1 MYIKSTFSIK
11 DLENLTGVKAHT
23 IRIWEK
29 RYNLLSPE
37 RTKTNIRNY
46 DLESFKKLLNVTFLY
61 NQGYK
66 ISKIAKL
73 QPDEISKLVKES
85 SKIDS
90 DTYAINSFKSSMFE
104 FSNSLFSKTYDELA
118 AKKTFRQ
125 IFISVFIPLLKEIGI
140 LWQIGTID
148 PIHESFISEC
158 IKQKIIVAASQDQP
172 KKEQKNAP
180 IFALFLPFKEMH
192 DIGLMYANY
201 ELIKAGFKTIYLG
214 SSIPVEN
221 LVNLKNYQSN
231 IYYLSYLTTQPE
243 TTPINNFLEKL
254 INILD
259 SKEQQRVWLMGPKVK
274 NEISTEKVRIVK
286 GFEDFFSTIK
296 TLKKS

>member
-1 MYIKSTFSIK
+1 MHIKSTFSIK

-29 RYNLLSPE
+29 RYGLLSPE
-37 RTKTNIRNY
+37 RTETNIRTY
-46 DLESFKKLLNVTFLY
+46 DLENFKKLLNVTFLY

-73 QPDEISKLVKES
+73 QQGEILKLVEKS
-85 SKIDS
+85 SLIDS
-90 DTYAINSFKSSMFE
+90 DSYAINSFKSAMFE
-104 FSNSLFSKTYDELA
+104 FSNSLFSKTYNELA
-118 AKKTFRQ
+118 EKKSFRQ

-148 PIHESFISEC
+148 PIHESFISES
-158 IKQKIIVAASQDQP
+158 IKQKIIVAINQDQP
-172 KKEQKNAP
+172 KKELKDAP
-180 IFALFLPFKEMH
+180 IFALFLTFKEMH
-192 DIGLMYANY
+192 DIGLMYADY
-201 ELIKAGFKTIYLG
+201 ELIKAGVKTLYLG

-221 LVNLKNYQSN
+221 LVNLKNYHSN

-243 TTPINNFLEKL
+243 TTPTNNFIEKL
-254 INILD
+254 TTILD
-259 SKEQQRVWLMGPKVK
+259 SKEQRVWLMGPKVK

-286 GFEDFFSTIK
+286 DFEDFFSTIK

>member
-1 MYIKSTFSIK
+1 MHIKSTFSIK

-29 RYNLLSPE
+29 RYGLLSPE
-37 RTKTNIRNY
+37 RTETNIRTY
-46 DLESFKKLLNVTFLY
+46 DLENFKKLLNVTFLY

-73 QPDEISKLVKES
+73 QQGEILKLVEKS
-85 SKIDS
+85 SLIDS
-90 DTYAINSFKSSMFE
+90 DNYAINSFKSAMFE
-104 FSNSLFSKTYDELA
+104 FSNSLFSKTYNELA
-118 AKKTFRQ
+118 EKKSFRQ

-148 PIHESFISEC
+148 PIHESFISES
-158 IKQKIIVAASQDQP
+158 IKQKIIVAINQDQP
-172 KKEQKNAP
+172 KKEFKDAP

-192 DIGLMYANY
+192 DIGLMYADY
-201 ELIKAGFKTIYLG
+201 ELIKAGVKTLYLG

-221 LVNLKNYQSN
+221 LVNLKNYHSN
-231 IYYLSYLTTQPE
+231 IYYLSYITTQPE
-243 TTPINNFLEKL
+243 TTPTNNFIEKL
-254 INILD
+254 TTILE
-259 SKEQQRVWLMGPKVK
+259 SKEQRVWLMGPKVK

-286 GFEDFFSTIK
+286 DFEDFFTTIK